1 MNQLKS
7 MDSKKKFTFL
17 LLLFFLIQPIINLD
31 YLFYDW
37 YKGLGLLAPS
47 TMVNL
52 AGIFFLFVFSW
63 WIFEKDKLKVFISWA
78 IYGGLIVGYF
88 ILHFLVTR
96 SIDVYFPASYQWS
109 SVVEIKYILYLIVPF
124 PLIYA
129 VYKARFSKQ
138 EFNTII
144 LFTSAFISIMLVMTN
159 LLVVSYGSYGHITYD
174 NIFSW
179 FNGAYDV
186 YEARELTSIGFY
198 EKANPVGAL
207 LFMLYPLV
215 MKIMIEEKK
224 WIVTFIFAIQTVAMY
239 VIGTRVAAYGTILLP
254 AAVLVLFLFSVLIK
268 KMKFDLT
275 YCIKLL
281 LAVCI
286 SVCIYQYTPA
296 CKSNEFDYRDQP
308 WVQEN
313 ERAKDEMLKGLEG
326 LEDEEYKWALIF
338 LFETQFVYFLTF
350 PREYYEYY
358 YSYKLDPEFWLM
370 IFETP
375 FEQRMNGRQI
385 QQIFSDYKFDELSSV
400 EKAVGGLAYSRL
412 SNGGIV
418 LEQDFMR
425 QYYALGWVGMLL
437 CTFPYLAL
445 LLVAALTALIQFKKK
460 YSFELVITGMAAC
473 GMLGVG
479 FYSGHVLDEMLPS
492 YFLALV
498 IGYLFVLLTSK
509 GGDSNE
515 A

>member
-1 MNQLKS
+1 MEA
-7 MDSKKKFTFL
+7 KKKLTFL
-17 LLLFFLIQPIINLD
+17 LLLFFIIQPIINLD

-52 AGIFFLFVFSW
+52 LGIFLLFVFSW
-63 WIFEKDKLKVFISWA
+63 WIFEEDKKKVFISWA
-78 IYGGLIVGYF
+78 IYGVLIVGYF
-88 ILHFLVTR
+88 VLHFLTTR

-109 SVVEIKYILYLIVPF
+109 SVVEIKYILFLIVPF

-129 VYKARFSKQ
+129 VYKARFTKQ

-144 LFTSAFISIMLVMTN
+144 LFVSAFISIMLVMTN

-179 FNGAYDV
+179 FNGAYDT

-207 LFMLYPLV
+207 LFMLLPLV
-215 MKIMIEEKK
+215 MKVMVEEKK
-224 WIVTFIFAIQTVAMY
+224 GYVTLIFAIQLVAMY

-268 KMKFDLT
+268 KIKFDLG
-275 YCIKLL
+275 YCVKLA

-286 SVCIYQYTPA
+286 SLSIYPYTPA
-296 CKSNEFDYRDQP
+296 CKSNEFDYRDEP
-308 WVQEN
+308 WVHEN
-313 ERAKDEMLKGLEG
+313 ERTKDEMLAQLDGLDE
-326 LEDEEYKWALIF
+326 EEYKWALIF

-358 YSYKLDPEFWLM
+358 YSYKLDPDFWLM

-385 QQIFSDYKFDELSSV
+385 QQIFSDYKFKDLSTV
-400 EKAVGGLAYSRL
+400 EKAVGGLGYSRL

-425 QYYALGWVGMLL
+425 QYYALGWAGMAL
-437 CTFPYLAL
+437 CTFPYLGL
-445 LLVAALTALIQFKKK
+445 ILVAVFMALRNFKKR
-460 YSFELVITGMAAC
+460 YSFELVVIGMAAC

-479 FYSGHVLDEMLPS
+479 FYSGHVLDEMLPA

-498 IGYLFVLLTSK
+498 IGYMFVLLTPV
-509 GGDSNE
+509 GGENNE
-515 A
+515 G